1 MYQNKWLH
9 LLAILLIFGVSAWGG
24 ASFYFESFT
33 DNYTKRLEDK
43 IKKFYKNKQD
53 NNGPNHKITQSY
65 LPKMKSVAAFLL
77 FFSFALLVLLGLLRL
92 TVLWK

>member
-9 LLAILLIFGVSAWGG
+9 LLAILSIFGVSAWGG

-43 IKKFYKNKQD
+43 IKKFYEKKQD
-53 NNGPNHKITQSY
+53 TGPNNNKMQSY
-65 LPKMKSVAAFLL
+65 LPKMKSVAGFLL